1 MSHECNSDGTS
12 IMEVSESVDIAT
24 KHVEKID
31 DYGSKFKAI
40 CLMYNL
46 NRDRYDFIDEVFF
59 LAPTPKSVEDGDI
72 CSEITLPMSIMKVY
86 RVHFP
91 GQYYPDIDTFVKI
104 IIKRQCEYTINSKK
118 VQKPQYEIPF
128 VLE

>member
-1 MSHECNSDGTS
+1 MSHEYNSDGTS
-12 IMEVSESVDIAT
+12 IMEVSESVDIVT

-31 DYGSKFKAI
+31 DYRSKFIAI

-59 LAPTPKSVEDGDI
+59 FAPTPRSIEDGDI
-72 CSEITLPMSIMKVY
+72 CSEIILNMSIIKVY

-91 GQYYPDIDTFVKI
+91 GHYDSDIDTFVKI
-104 IIKRQCEYTINSKK
+104 IIKNQCEYTINSKK